1 MSEQSARQHEASLIT
16 TDKPNNYLRGE
27 SEMYSLI
34 SRAELLEWCAIPRD
48 QLVAH
53 PKRRLPL
60 RLCAGHVEMAELM
73 AVELV
78 DEIAAARERGQHLR
92 LIIPCG
98 PSGWYQPFT
107 SLINRRRVEM
117 DHITV
122 FHMDECLDWQGK
134 TLPTAH
140 PYSFRGFMQRNFY
153 DPVDAAL
160 QVPLGQRRWPTASTL
175 DDIAAELAA
184 QPADLVYGGWGQDGH
199 VAYNQARR
207 NPFSALSL
215 DDLRCSTVRIQ
226 ENNADTIIALS
237 QRSLGGAY
245 QLVPPMS
252 ITLGM
257 KQILSARKI
266 RLFSDT
272 GAWKQTALRIAL
284 FSPPTPEYPI
294 TLLQEHP
301 DVQLT
306 ATHETA
312 DHPVSTHPEWEF

>member
-1 MSEQSARQHEASLIT
+1 MFSPICREQ
-16 TDKPNNYLRGE
+16 
-27 SEMYSLI
+27 
-34 SRAELLEWCAIPRD
+34 LLEWCAIPRD
-48 QLVAH
+48 QLADH
-53 PKRRLPL
+53 PKSRLRL
-60 RLCAGHVEMAELM
+60 RLCPTSAEMAELM
-73 AVELV
+73 ATELV
-78 DEIAAARERGQHLR
+78 DEIESARARNQALR

-107 SLINRRRVEM
+107 NLVNQRRAQM
-117 DHITV
+117 DHVTI

-134 TLPTAH
+134 NLPLMH

-153 DPVDAAL
+153 DPIDIAL
-160 QVPLGQRRWPTASTL
+160 QVPSTQRRWPSAATL
-175 DDIAAELAA
+175 DDISADLAA

-207 NPFSALSL
+207 NPYSGLSL
-215 DDLRCSTVRIQ
+215 DELRNSVARIQ
-226 ENNADTIIALS
+226 ENNTDTIIALS
-237 QRSLGGAY
+237 HRTLGGAY

-257 KQILSARKI
+257 KEILGARRI

-294 TLLQEHP
+294 TLLQEHT

-306 ATHETA
+306 ATRETA
-312 DHPVSTHPEWEF
+312 DHPVSAHPEWEF